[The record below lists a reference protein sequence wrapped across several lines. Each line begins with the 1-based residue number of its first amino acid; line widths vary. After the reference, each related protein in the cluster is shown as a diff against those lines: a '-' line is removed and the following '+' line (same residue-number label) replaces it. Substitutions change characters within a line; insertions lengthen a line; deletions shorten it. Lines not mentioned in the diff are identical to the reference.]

1 MEVKR
6 DKRPETGSA
15 IKFSLPRH
23 IKHSLKN
30 GVEIYLVKKTDLPI
44 ARINLIINSG
54 SKFDPKSKYGLSNLT
69 AMCIDEGAGEL
80 DALQLSDEFDY
91 LGAHFSVHSDS
102 DITILSLQ
110 TLSENF
116 NTALNL
122 LSSVILSPHFKE
134 SDFLREKRKVQTRIE
149 QLKDEPDY
157 IANSAFE
164 LFLFGK
170 QNPYAYPVIGIRD
183 ALNGIEISDVIEFY
197 KSFLN
202 PQNTS
207 IVAVG
212 NFEDEKIIPRIES
225 TFQDWIN
232 GNNFSMEF
240 PTERKK
246 DHKIYVIHKQDS
258 VQTEIRIGHL
268 SEIRNDKDYFQKQ
281 LLNLIFGGQ
290 FSSRLN
296 LNLREKHGYTYGI
309 SSRFNY
315 FKNDAYF
322 SVSTSVN
329 TENTLGAIDEILN
342 ELRKVREGITE
353 EELAFAKLSISRR
366 FPLNFETYSQIASNF
381 SSKIIHNLADDY
393 FETFLSKILNV
404 EIEDVNTVAAK
415 SIVPDSALIVLC
427 GDEKK
432 IMGQINKLSFGE
444 VVVVNYDQMYSD

>member
-1 MEVKR
+1 MEVRR
-6 DKRPETGSA
+6 DKRPETGKE
-15 IKFSLPRH
+15 IKFSLPEYG
-23 IKHSLKN
+23 KHSLKN
-30 GVEIYLVKKTDLPI
+30 GAEIYLVKKTDLPI
-44 ARINLIINSG
+44 VRINFIINSG

-91 LGAHFSVHSDS
+91 LGVHFSVHSDS

-116 NTALNL
+116 NIALNL
-122 LSSVILSPHFKE
+122 LSSVILSPHLKE
-134 SDFLREKRKVQTRIE
+134 NDFLREKRKVQTRIE

-164 LFLFGK
+164 FFLFGK
-170 QNPYAYPVIGIRD
+170 HNPYAFPVIGIND
-183 ALNGIEISDVIEFY
+183 SLSQIEISDVKEFY
-197 KSFLN
+197 KSFFN

-212 NFEDEKIIPRIES
+212 NFEDEKLISQMES

-232 GNNFSMEF
+232 GNSFSVEF
-240 PTERKK
+240 STERKIK
-246 DHKIYVIHKQDS
+246 HKICVLHKQES

-268 SEIRNDKDYFQKQ
+268 SEIRNDEDYFQKQ
-281 LLNLIFGGQ
+281 ILNLILGGQ

-322 SVSTSVN
+322 AVSTSVN
-329 TENTLGAIDEILN
+329 TENTLGAIDQILN
-342 ELRKVREGITE
+342 ELRKVREGITG
-353 EELAFAKLSISRR
+353 EELTFAKSSIARR

-381 SSKIIHNLADDY
+381 SNKIIHNLADDY
-393 FETFLSKILNV
+393 FETFLSKVLNV
-404 EIEDVNTVAAK
+404 EIQDVNTVAAK

-432 IMGQINKLSFGE
+432 IIEQINNLSFDDVE
-444 VVVVNYDQMYSD
+444 VIDYGQMYSG